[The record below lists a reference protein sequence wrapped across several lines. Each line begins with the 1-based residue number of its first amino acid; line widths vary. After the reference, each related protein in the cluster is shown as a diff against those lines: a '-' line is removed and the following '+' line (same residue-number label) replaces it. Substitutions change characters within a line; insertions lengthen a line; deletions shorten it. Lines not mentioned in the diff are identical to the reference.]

1 MNKRIK
7 YNKFAALLTT
17 MAILLMLGSTFELS
31 AQAKQAQVKAQV
43 KQAQVKNRKGMGAVS
58 ATDGTEKRK
67 VAVPEFWISGTVT
80 SPDGKPVANALI
92 TANEGAIVLR
102 SGNNG
107 QFKVKA
113 KEASS
118 LLIEATGFEPLTYE
132 IKQEANDLKLTLS
145 TATLYAGQ
153 ADVVNLPSD
162 VQEKQRYLV
171 GAVSGIQGDK
181 LTSFSEPLLSNTLQG
196 QILGLNA
203 TLTVNGLGN
212 NNADLRVRGN
222 SRNSG
227 NNSIVTLVDG
237 VERDIDELLLDE
249 VASVEVMKDATA
261 KILYGSRA
269 ANGVLLVTT
278 KHGKKFTRKINV
290 TAETGAG
297 LPISLPKYLNS
308 YQYALLYNEA
318 RSNDGLPPMYSA
330 ADLKGYRNSSGPN
343 DLRYP
348 DVDYMNYFLNKSIQ
362 YRKVTLEFSGG
373 NENAQYALIVGY
385 NGNTGLQKIGP
396 TPTRDWYNVRGN
408 LDMKITDHFS
418 AFVGM
423 GGVFDVTNRSGIDH
437 ATAFSRI
444 NQTRPN
450 EFPLTIDPSRIPVD
464 TLGHP
469 ALGASYA
476 RNDNLYGALMYGG
489 QYNQN
494 IMNGQLTLGVKL
506 DMSQYVKGLSL
517 KAQLGFDNYF
527 TGVETVATNQIASYA
542 QRWSYDPVSGIDTV
556 MFQQLRKTV
565 INTGDNLTSQFTAR
579 TTSYLMGM
587 DYGRIFNKDHRVSAN
602 LFYAYQ
608 MQEQT
613 GITANIQSANTA
625 LRGNYSF
632 KDKYTAE
639 VDLALMGSDR
649 FRNNEY
655 FMSYAGGLGWIL
667 SDEDF
672 LKENATVNY
681 LKLKASGGLLGY
693 DAQTPQNLYS
703 TRWSDD
709 GSYNLRGSTS
719 AFNLVTLSNV
729 ANPNLKW
736 EQSLEF
742 NVGAEGLLFNRKL
755 WVEANYFNETRSNI
769 ISDAGSV
776 YSALYGGIYGQMNIG
791 KVSNQGFELEAK
803 YMNKSGDFFYSIG
816 INGTYSKNKLLAT
829 NEVIYPDAY
838 RNVTGKPTDAMF
850 GYVSQGLF
858 GKNVDLASHLPQTL
872 GYYTIGDIA
881 YADLNGDKVIDSND
895 QKMIGNAYPRVQ
907 LGLSVDLSWKGF
919 GMSLLGVSSLGD
931 YIWLNN
937 NYYWNYGEN
946 KWSDIALNRYNPLT
960 NPGGTYPRLTTTA
973 GSNNF
978 VNSTFWLANSS
989 FGRLKN
995 AELSYTFGYD
1005 KPLTTSL
1012 KTIKVFMRGT
1022 NVFTISGVKGL
1033 DPEVPNAGVTN
1044 YPLFSTY
1051 TAGLSATF

>member
-1 MNKRIK
+1 MNMNKRIK
-7 YNKFAALLTT
+7 HNKFAALLTT
-17 MAILLMLGSTFELS
+17 MAILLMLSPAFDLS
-31 AQAKQAQVKAQV
+31 AQVNKTQV

-58 ATDGTEKRK
+58 AADNTEKVK
-67 VAVPEFWISGTVT
+67 ALPEFWISGMVT
-80 SPDGKPVANALI
+80 SPEGKPVANALI
-92 TANEGAIVLR
+92 TANEGATVLR
-102 SGNNG
+102 SDKNG
-107 QFKVKA
+107 LFTVKGRLN
-113 KEASS
+113 SS
-118 LLIEATGFEPLTYE
+118 LLIESIGFEPFVYE
-132 IKQEANDLKLTLS
+132 VKQESKDLTFVLT
-145 TATLYAGQ
+145 TATLFAGE
-153 ADVVNLPSD
+153 ADAVNLPSNI
-162 VQEKQRYLV
+162 QEKQRYLV
-171 GAVSGIQGDK
+171 GAVSGISGDK

-222 SRNSG
+222 SRNGG
-227 NNSIVTLVDG
+227 NGIVTLVDG
-237 VERDIDELLLDE
+237 MERDINELMLDE
-249 VASVEVMKDATA
+249 IASVEVMKDATA

-290 TAETGAG
+290 TAETGVG

-308 YQYALLYNEA
+308 YQYTTLYNEA
-318 RSNDGLPPMYSA
+318 RLNDGLPPMYSA
-330 ADLKGYRNSSGPN
+330 ADLEGYRNSSGPN

-348 DVDYMNYFLNKSIQ
+348 DVDYMNYFLSKTSG
-362 YRKVTLEFSGG
+362 YRKASVEFSGG
-373 NENAQYALIVGY
+373 NESAQYALIVGY
-385 NGNTGLQKIGP
+385 NGNTGLQKVGP
-396 TPTRDWYNVRGN
+396 APTRDWYNVRGN
-408 LDMKITDHFS
+408 LDMKITDHFK

-423 GGVFDVTNRSGIDH
+423 GGVFDMTSRAGIDH
-437 ATAFSRI
+437 AATFSRI

-450 EFPLTIDPSRIPVD
+450 EFPLTISPSYIPLD

-469 ALGASYA
+469 ALGASFA

-489 QYNQN
+489 KYSQN
-494 IMNGQLTLGVKL
+494 IVNGQLTLGVNL
-506 DMSQYVKGLSL
+506 DMSQFVKGLSL

-527 TGVETVATNQIASYA
+527 TGVETAAVNQIASYT
-542 QRWSYDPVSGIDTV
+542 QRWNYDPVSGMDTV
-556 MFQQLRKTV
+556 MFQQQTKTV
-565 INTGDNLTSQFTAR
+565 TSTNHNLSAPPATYTMR
-579 TTSYLMGM
+579 TNSYLMGM
-587 DYGRIFNKDHRVSAN
+587 DYERTFESHRVAAN
-602 LFYAYQ
+602 LFYTYL

-613 GITANIQSANTA
+613 GVTANIQSANTA
-625 LRGNYSF
+625 LRVNDTY

-649 FRNNEY
+649 FRNNNKY

-672 LKENATVNY
+672 LKGNNTVNY

-703 TRWSDD
+703 TRWSND
-709 GSYNLRGSTS
+709 GSYNVRVNTPIFS
-719 AFNLVTLSNV
+719 LVTLSNV
-729 ANPNLKW
+729 ASPNLKW

-742 NVGAEGLLFNRKL
+742 NVGAEALLFNRKL
-755 WVEANYFNETRSNI
+755 WMEANYFNETRSNI
-769 ISDAGSV
+769 ISDASSI
-776 YSALYGGIYGQMNIG
+776 YSAVYGGMYGQMNIG

-838 RNVTGKPTDAMF
+838 RNATGKPTDAMF

-858 GKNVDLASHLPQTL
+858 GKDVDLASHLPQTL

-881 YADLNGDKVIDSND
+881 YADLNHDEVVNSLD
-895 QKMIGNAYPRVQ
+895 QKMIGNSYPRVQ
-907 LGLSVDLSWKGF
+907 LGLDINLSWKGF
-919 GMSLLGVSSLGD
+919 ALKILGVSSLGD
-931 YIWLNN
+931 HVWLNN

-946 KWSDIALNRYNPLT
+946 KWSDLALDRYHPVN
-960 NPGGTYPRLTTTA
+960 NPGGTFPRLTTTS

-995 AELSYTFGYD
+995 AELSYMFGYN
-1005 KPLTTSL
+1005 KPLTSSL

-1022 NVFTISGVKGL
+1022 NILTISGIKDL
-1033 DPEVPNAGVTN
+1033 DPEIPTAGVTN